1 MRRPGRARDDVP
13 FAPGPV
19 VAWRAWAL
27 SGHDE
32 TLRLRPVGR
41 FSHPWPPERAVE
53 ASCGRWRFHRAPSLG
68 CTCGVHA
75 TREIDLLRRARGPA
89 VVGTVALWGT
99 VVEHALGY
107 RARFGYPL
115 ELRLVCPICFWQQGA
130 RSRSPTVLAA
140 LRRESMLL
148 CEDHLRAA
156 LAVELP
162 VRRLIPARDALHAL
176 LEVYGVG
183 ELPRVS
189 LAETSLGPATTRPPA
204 ASAA

>member
-32 TLRLRPVGR
+32 SLRLRPVGR
-41 FSHPWPPERAVE
+41 FSRPWPPGRAVE

-75 TREIDLLRRARGPA
+75 TREIDLLRRARSPA

-99 VVEHALGY
+99 IVEHALGY

-115 ELRLVCPICFWQQGA
+115 EIRLVCPICFWQQGA
-130 RSRSPTVLAA
+130 RSRSH
-140 LRRESMLL
+140 R
-148 CEDHLRAA
+148 
-156 LAVELP
+156 
-162 VRRLIPARDALHAL
+162 
-176 LEVYGVG
+176 
-183 ELPRVS
+183 
-189 LAETSLGPATTRPPA
+189 
-204 ASAA
+204 